1 MEKQK
6 KILCI
11 DDEENIRLLL
21 ACELEEEG
29 YEVISL
35 GDPLQAMEIIAQQQP
50 DIIILDIKMPH
61 LSGIELLST
70 IRDRYYDLPVILL
83 SAYSSF
89 KRDVSAMASDYYVV
103 KSGDLTE
110 LKKLVKRILQTHI

>member
-1 MEKQK
+1 MAEKK

-29 YEVISL
+29 YKVIGL
-35 GDPLQAMEIIAQQQP
+35 GDPLQAMDLIAREQP
-50 DIIILDIKMPH
+50 DVVILDIKMPKMN
-61 LSGIELLST
+61 GIELLKI
-70 IRDRYYDLPVILL
+70 IRDTYYDLPVILL
-83 SAYSSF
+83 SAYSTF
-89 KRDVSAMASDYYVV
+89 KRDVAARASDYYVV

-110 LKKLVKRILQTHI
+110 LKKTIRKILQVQV